1 MRKTNAFYTLLD
13 TVNEILDEC
22 IEIRKNLTKINSKI
36 NHQIYKIGRDYNLI
50 NNNLLFTKDMIT
62 NRSKL
67 IVLKRQEEEL
77 TKELRDKG
85 HINIIFN

>member
-1 MRKTNAFYTLLD
+1 MRKTNALYTLLD
-13 TVNEILDEC
+13 IVNDLLDEC

-50 NNNLLFTKDMIT
+50 NNNLLVTKDMIT

-77 TKELRDKG
+77 TNELRDKG

>member
-13 TVNEILDEC
+13 TVNDILDEC

-36 NHQIYKIGRDYNLI
+36 NHQIYKIGKDYNLI
-50 NNNLLFTKDMIT
+50 NNNLLVSRDMIT

-77 TKELRDKG
+77 KEELRDKG